1 MRVRLKI
8 RNKTT
13 RIPRE
18 PKTGLPKPRRLLLI
32 YPLTIGGR
40 VSLSDNAPIETP
52 QESVSAATHK
62 DLQQKYDSTRRRLA
76 TLVEDNRQLRAD
88 LDTASRNN
96 RRMVEILNLTREEIT
111 DLKDSI
117 ADNAQPPFSFATV
130 LHVHA
135 GREHNP
141 DVELPSVARPS
152 ADILYSGRKMRTHIS
167 PMLKTETVTAGAEV
181 LVDEGLSI
189 IAVLGTNPIGETGRV
204 KELFDDNRLLVVG
217 RSDDEHVVYRSAE
230 LQDRRVRVGDAVL
243 VDYRSGYA
251 TQVLEVSD
259 VQDVMLEEVPDATF
273 DDIGGLGDQIDQ
285 IRDSVELPFL
295 YPELYQ
301 EHQLEPPK
309 GILLYGPPGTGKTL
323 IAKAVAQSLAGRA
336 DGVDHSYFLNI
347 KGPELLNKYV
357 GETERHIRTIFS
369 RAREMASDGYPVVIF
384 FDEMESLFRTRGSGT
399 SSDVETTIVPQLLA
413 EIDGVEALQNVIVIG
428 ASNREDM
435 IDPAILRPGRLDVK
449 IRVGRPDETGAHEI
463 FGIYL
468 TPDVP
473 LHPTEV
479 MDHGGAEFAIRHMI
493 DEAVS
498 SLYGRREENEFVEV
512 TYLDGTSVT
521 LYFADFVSGAT
532 IANIVDR
539 AKRLA
544 IKDYLDAQATDTHA
558 AKGLK
563 TSHLLQAISE
573 EKSQQL
579 DLPDTSAP
587 QQWLRLAGHR
597 ESQAASLRVLQNG

>member
-1 MRVRLKI
+1 MAV
-8 RNKTT
+8 NT
-13 RIPRE
+13 
-18 PKTGLPKPRRLLLI
+18 
-32 YPLTIGGR
+32 
-40 VSLSDNAPIETP
+40 PIDAP
-52 QESVSAATHK
+52 QEPVAAQVHN
-62 DLQQKYDSTRRRLA
+62 DLQHKYDSTRRRLA
-76 TLVEDNRQLRAD
+76 TLVENNRQLRAD
-88 LDTASRNN
+88 LDAAARNN
-96 RRMVEILNLTREEIT
+96 RRMVDILNLTREEIT
-111 DLKDSI
+111 TLKDSI
-117 ADNAQPPFSFATV
+117 ADNAQPPFSFGTV
-130 LHVHA
+130 LEVHE

-141 DVELPSVARPS
+141 EVELPAVARPS

-167 PMLKTETVTAGAEV
+167 PLLTSTSVTPGSEV
-181 LVDEGLSI
+181 LLDEGLSI
-189 IAVLGTNPIGETGRV
+189 VAVLGTNPTGETGRV
-204 KELFDDNRLLVVG
+204 KEVLEDSRLVIVG
-217 RSDDEHVVYRSAE
+217 RSDDEHVVKRAGE
-230 LQDRRVRVGDAVL
+230 LKDQRIRIGDAVL

-251 TQVLEVSD
+251 TQVLDISD

-273 DDIGGLGDQIDQ
+273 DDIGGLGKQIEQ
-285 IRDSVELPFL
+285 IRDSVELPFR

-301 EHQLEPPK
+301 EHHLQPPK

-323 IAKAVAQSLAGRA
+323 IAKAVAQSLAERA

-369 RAREMASDGYPVVIF
+369 RAREKASDGYPVVIF

-449 IRVGRPDETGAHEI
+449 IRVDRPDAHGAREI
-463 FGIYL
+463 FRIYL
-468 TPDVP
+468 RTDVP
-473 LHPTEV
+473 IHPEEIV
-479 MDHGGAEFAIRHMI
+479 AHGRAAAAIDHMI
-493 DEAVS
+493 EESVEA
-498 SLYGRREENEFVEV
+498 LYARNSTNEFVEV
-512 TYLDGTSVT
+512 TYLDASTEI

-544 IKDYLDAQATDTHA
+544 IKDYLSAAQIDHHA
-558 AKGLK
+558 SKGIR
-563 TSHLLQAISE
+563 TGHLLQAIRE
-573 EKSQQL
+573 EKAQQL

-597 ESQAASLRVLQNG
+597 GAQAASLRVLQNGQDR

>member
-1 MRVRLKI
+1 MA
-8 RNKTT
+8 
-13 RIPRE
+13 
-18 PKTGLPKPRRLLLI
+18 
-32 YPLTIGGR
+32 
-40 VSLSDNAPIETP
+40 DNTPIETP
-52 QESVSAATHK
+52 RESVSAQVHS
-62 DLQQKYDSTRRRLA
+62 DLRHKYDSTRRRLA
-76 TLVEDNRQLRAD
+76 TLVENNRQLRAD
-88 LDTASRNN
+88 LDTAARNN

-111 DLKDSI
+111 TLKESI
-117 ADNAQPPFSFATV
+117 ADNAQPPFSFGTV
-130 LHVHA
+130 LQVHS
-135 GREHNP
+135 GREHDP
-141 DVELPSVARPS
+141 DRELPAVARPS

-167 PMLKTETVTAGAEV
+167 PLLNPTAVTSGSEV
-181 LVDEGLSI
+181 LLDEGLSI
-189 IAVLGTNPIGETGRV
+189 VAVLGASHTGETGRV
-204 KELFDDNRLLVVG
+204 KELLDDDRLLVVG
-217 RSDDEHVVYRSAE
+217 RTDDEHVVKRAGE
-230 LQDRRVRVGDAVL
+230 LQGQRIRVGDAVL

-251 TQVLEVSD
+251 TQVLDISD

-273 DDIGGLGDQIDQ
+273 DDIGGLGEQIEQ

-295 YPELYQ
+295 HPELYQ
-301 EHQLEPPK
+301 EHNLQPPK

-449 IRVGRPDETGAHEI
+449 IRVDRPDAAGAQEI

-468 TPDVP
+468 TAEVPIHPDEIV
-473 LHPTEV
+473 TYR
-479 MDHGGAEFAIRHMI
+479 GAQAAIDHMI
-493 DEAVS
+493 TVSVEA
-498 SLYGRREENEFVEV
+498 LHARNAANAFVEV
-512 TYLDGTSVT
+512 TYHDGSTEV

-544 IKDYLDAQATDTHA
+544 IKDYLSALTTNQQAG
-558 AKGLK
+558 KGLR
-563 TSHLLQAISE
+563 TSHLLQAVRE

-597 ESQAASLRVLQNG
+597 GGQAIALRVLQDGPT

>member
-1 MRVRLKI
+1 MA
-8 RNKTT
+8 
-13 RIPRE
+13 
-18 PKTGLPKPRRLLLI
+18 
-32 YPLTIGGR
+32 
-40 VSLSDNAPIETP
+40 DNTPIETP
-52 QESVSAATHK
+52 RDSVSAQAHS
-62 DLQQKYDSTRRRLA
+62 DLQQKFDSTRRRLA
-76 TLVEDNRQLRAD
+76 TLVENNRQLRAD
-88 LDTASRNN
+88 LDTAARNN
-96 RRMVEILNLTREEIT
+96 RRMVEILNLTREEIST
-111 DLKDSI
+111 LKDSI
-117 ADNAQPPFSFATV
+117 ADNAQPPFSFGTV
-130 LHVHA
+130 LEVHA

-141 DVELPSVARPS
+141 DVELPAVARPS

-167 PMLKTETVTAGAEV
+167 PLLDPAAVTSGSEV
-181 LVDEGLSI
+181 LLDEGLSI
-189 IAVLGTNPIGETGRV
+189 VAVLGASHTGETGRV
-204 KELFDDNRLLVVG
+204 KELLDDDRLLVVG
-217 RSDDEHVVYRSAE
+217 RTDDEHVIKRAGE
-230 LQDRRVRVGDAVL
+230 LQDKRIRVGDAVL
-243 VDYRSGYA
+243 VDYRAGYA
-251 TQVLEVSD
+251 TQVLDISD

-273 DDIGGLGDQIDQ
+273 DDIGGLGEQIEQ

-295 YPELYQ
+295 HPELYH
-301 EHQLEPPK
+301 EHKLEPPK

-323 IAKAVAQSLAGRA
+323 IAKAVAQSLAERA

-435 IDPAILRPGRLDVK
+435 LDPAILRPGRLDVK
-449 IRVGRPDETGAHEI
+449 IRVDRPDAAGAQEI

-468 TPDVP
+468 TREVP
-473 LHPTEV
+473 IHPQEIAAHGTTE
-479 MDHGGAEFAIRHMI
+479 AAIDHMI
-493 DEAVS
+493 TESVEA
-498 SLYGRREENEFVEV
+498 LYARNADNAFVEV
-512 TYLDGTSVT
+512 TYHDGSTEV

-544 IKDYLDAQATDTHA
+544 IKDYLDALRTNHQAG
-558 AKGLK
+558 KGLK
-563 TSHLLQAISE
+563 TSHLLQAVRE
-573 EKSQQL
+573 EKFQQL
-579 DLPDTSAP
+579 DLPDTTAP

-597 ESQAASLRVLQNG
+597 SGQAIALRVIQEGPAA

>member
-1 MRVRLKI
+1 MSED
-8 RNKTT
+8 TPFEAT
-13 RIPRE
+13 R
-18 PKTGLPKPRRLLLI
+18 
-32 YPLTIGGR
+32 
-40 VSLSDNAPIETP
+40 
-52 QESVSAATHK
+52 ESVSAEAHT
-62 DLQQKYDSTRRRLA
+62 DLRQKYDSTRRRLA
-76 TLVEDNRQLRAD
+76 TLVENNRQLRAD
-88 LDTASRNN
+88 LDNASRNN
-96 RRMVEILNLTREEIT
+96 RRMVDILNLTREEIT
-111 DLKDSI
+111 DLKESI
-117 ADNAQPPFSFATV
+117 DDNAQPPFSFATV
-130 LHVHA
+130 LAVHA

-141 DVELPSVARPS
+141 EVELPAVARPS

-167 PMLKTETVTAGAEV
+167 PMLSSDAVTAGSDV
-181 LVDEGLSI
+181 LLDEGLSI
-189 IAVLGTNPIGETGRV
+189 VAVLGPNLTGETGRV
-204 KELFDDNRLLVVG
+204 KEIFDDNRLLVVG
-217 RSDDEHVVYRSAE
+217 RTDDEHVVTRAAE
-230 LQDRRVRVGDAVL
+230 IQDARVRVGDAVL

-251 TQVLEVSD
+251 TQILDVSD

-273 DDIGGLGDQIDQ
+273 DDIGGLGQQIGQ

-301 EHQLEPPK
+301 EHRLEPPK

-323 IAKAVAQSLAGRA
+323 IAKAVAQSLTGRA

-357 GETERHIRTIFS
+357 GETERHIRNIFS
-369 RAREMASDGYPVVIF
+369 RAREMASEGYPVVIF

-413 EIDGVEALQNVIVIG
+413 EIDGVESLQNVIVIG

-449 IRVGRPDETGAHEI
+449 IRVDRPDATGAYEI

-468 TPDVP
+468 TSDLPVHPD
-473 LHPTEV
+473 EV
-479 MDHGGAEFAIRHMI
+479 MHHGGAQAAVAQMI
-493 DEAVS
+493 EKAVD
-498 SLYGRREENEFVEV
+498 SLYTRHQTNEFVEV
-512 TYLDGTSVT
+512 TYHDGTSVV

-544 IKDYLDAQATDTHA
+544 IKDYLEARATDANA

-563 TSHLLQAISE
+563 TSHLLTAISE

-579 DLPDTSAP
+579 DLPDTAAP
-587 QQWLRLAGHR
+587 EQWLRLAGHR
-597 ESQAASLRVLQNG
+597 GGQAVALRVLQDGQ

>member
-1 MRVRLKI
+1 M
-8 RNKTT
+8 
-13 RIPRE
+13 
-18 PKTGLPKPRRLLLI
+18 
-32 YPLTIGGR
+32 
-40 VSLSDNAPIETP
+40 SDNTPIETP
-52 QESVSAATHK
+52 QESVSAAIHR

-88 LDTASRNN
+88 LETAARNN
-96 RRMVEILNLTREEIT
+96 RRMVDILNLTREEIS
-111 DLKDSI
+111 DLKQSI
-117 ADNAQPPFSFATV
+117 EDNAQPPLSFATV
-130 LHVHA
+130 IAVHA
-135 GREHNP
+135 GREHDP
-141 DVELPSVARPS
+141 EVELPSVARPS

-167 PMLKTETVTAGAEV
+167 PLLNADAVTVGSDV

-189 IAVLGTNPIGETGRV
+189 VAVLGTNPIGETGRV
-204 KELFDDNRLLVVG
+204 KELFDDHRLLVVG
-217 RSDDEHVVYRSAE
+217 RSDDEHVVYRAAE
-230 LQDRRVRVGDAVL
+230 LQDQRVRVGDAVL
-243 VDYRSGYA
+243 VNYRSGYA
-251 TQVLEVSD
+251 TAVLEISD

-273 DDIGGLGDQIDQ
+273 DDIGGLGDQIEQ

-301 EHQLEPPK
+301 EHRLNPPK

-323 IAKAVAQSLAGRA
+323 IAKAVAQSLTGRA

-369 RAREMASDGYPVVIF
+369 RAREMASEGYPVVIF

-449 IRVGRPDETGAHEI
+449 IRVDRPAATGAQEI
-463 FGIYL
+463 FEIYL
-468 TPDVP
+468 KADVP
-473 LHPTEV
+473 IHPNEV
-479 MDHGGAEFAIRHMI
+479 VNHGGAQPAIAHMI
-493 DEAVS
+493 DVAVEA
-498 SLYGRREENEFVEV
+498 LYARDHENQFVEV
-512 TYLDGTSVT
+512 TYYDGTTTV
-521 LYFADFVSGAT
+521 LYFSDFVSGAT

-544 IKDYLDAQATDTHA
+544 IKDYLSAHATDTHA

-573 EKSQQL
+573 EKAQQL

-587 QQWLRLAGHR
+587 QQWLQLAGHR
-597 ESQAASLRVLQNG
+597 GAQAIGLRVLQNG

>member
-1 MRVRLKI
+1 MA
-8 RNKTT
+8 
-13 RIPRE
+13 
-18 PKTGLPKPRRLLLI
+18 
-32 YPLTIGGR
+32 
-40 VSLSDNAPIETP
+40 DNTPIEAP
-52 QESVSAATHK
+52 QEPVSAQVHN
-62 DLQQKYDSTRRRLA
+62 DLQHRYDSTRRRLA
-76 TLVEDNRQLRAD
+76 TLVENNRQLRAD
-88 LDTASRNN
+88 LDAAARNN
-96 RRMVEILNLTREEIT
+96 RRMVDILNLTREEIT
-111 DLKDSI
+111 SLKDSI
-117 ADNAQPPFSFATV
+117 ADNAQPPFSFGTV
-130 LHVHA
+130 LEVHA
-135 GREHNP
+135 GREHDP
-141 DVELPSVARPS
+141 EVELPAVARPS

-167 PMLKTETVTAGAEV
+167 PLLTPTSVTPGSEV
-181 LVDEGLSI
+181 LLDEGLSI
-189 IAVLGTNPIGETGRV
+189 VAVLGTSPTGETGRV
-204 KELFDDNRLLVVG
+204 KEVLEDHRLVIVG
-217 RSDDEHVVYRSAE
+217 RSDDEHVVKRAGE
-230 LQDRRVRVGDAVL
+230 LKDQRIRIGDAVL

-251 TQVLEVSD
+251 TQVLDISD

-273 DDIGGLGDQIDQ
+273 DDIGGLGKQIEQ

-301 EHQLEPPK
+301 EHHLQPPK

-323 IAKAVAQSLAGRA
+323 IAKAVAQSLAERA

-369 RAREMASDGYPVVIF
+369 RAREKASDGYPVVIF

-449 IRVGRPDETGAHEI
+449 IRVDRPDAHGAREI
-463 FGIYL
+463 FRIYL
-468 TPDVP
+468 RTDVP
-473 LHPTEV
+473 IHPEEIV
-479 MDHGGAEFAIRHMI
+479 SHGQVVTAIDHMI
-493 DEAVS
+493 EESVEA
-498 SLYGRREENEFVEV
+498 LYARNSTNEFVEV
-512 TYLDGTSVT
+512 TYLDGSTEI

-544 IKDYLDAQATDTHA
+544 IKDYLSAAQTDHHA
-558 AKGLK
+558 SKGIR
-563 TSHLLQAISE
+563 TGHLVQAIRE
-573 EKSQQL
+573 EKAQQL

-597 ESQAASLRVLQNG
+597 GAQAASLRVLQSGQDR

>member
-1 MRVRLKI
+1 M
-8 RNKTT
+8 
-13 RIPRE
+13 
-18 PKTGLPKPRRLLLI
+18 
-32 YPLTIGGR
+32 
-40 VSLSDNAPIETP
+40 SDNAPIETP
-52 QESVSAATHK
+52 RESVSAEVHT

-76 TLVEDNRQLRAD
+76 TLVENNRQLRAD
-88 LDTASRNN
+88 LDAASRNN
-96 RRMVEILNLTREEIT
+96 RRMVDILNLTREEIT

-117 ADNAQPPFSFATV
+117 ADNAQPPFNFATV
-130 LHVHA
+130 LEVHA
-135 GREHNP
+135 GREHDP
-141 DVELPSVARPS
+141 ALELPSVARPS
-152 ADILYSGRKMRTHIS
+152 ADVLFSGRKMRTHIS
-167 PMLKTETVTAGAEV
+167 PMLSSEAVTAGSEV
-181 LVDEGLSI
+181 LLDEAFSI
-189 IAVLGTNPIGETGRV
+189 VAVLGPNPTGDTGRV

-217 RSDDEHVVYRSAE
+217 RSDDEHVVTRATE
-230 LQDRRVRVGDAVL
+230 LHDARLRVGDAVL
-243 VDYRSGYA
+243 VDYRSGFA
-251 TQVLEVSD
+251 TQVLDVSD

-273 DDIGGLGDQIDQ
+273 DDIGGLGQQIGQ

-295 YPELYQ
+295 YPELYH
-301 EHQLEPPK
+301 EHHLQPPK

-323 IAKAVAQSLAGRA
+323 IAKAVAQSLTGRV

-369 RAREMASDGYPVVIF
+369 RAREMASAGYPVVIF

-413 EIDGVEALQNVIVIG
+413 EIDGVESLQNVIVIG

-449 IRVGRPDETGAHEI
+449 IRVDRPDANGAQEI

-468 TPDVP
+468 TPEIPV
-473 LHPTEV
+473 HPNEV
-479 MDHGGAEFAIRHMI
+479 MQHGGAQAAVEHMI
-493 DEAVS
+493 DQTVE
-498 SLYGRREENEFVEV
+498 SLYARDRDNEFVEV
-512 TYLDGTSVT
+512 TYQDGTVVV

-544 IKDYLDAQATDTHA
+544 IKDYLDARTTDAHA
-558 AKGLK
+558 AKGVK
-563 TSHLLQAISE
+563 TSHLLQASSE
-573 EKSQQL
+573 EKAQQL

-597 ESQAASLRVLQNG
+597 GAQAIALRVLQNGQ

>member
-1 MRVRLKI
+1 MA
-8 RNKTT
+8 
-13 RIPRE
+13 
-18 PKTGLPKPRRLLLI
+18 
-32 YPLTIGGR
+32 
-40 VSLSDNAPIETP
+40 DNTPIETP
-52 QESVSAATHK
+52 REAVTAQVHN
-62 DLQQKYDSTRRRLA
+62 DLRQKYDSTRRRLS

-88 LDTASRNN
+88 LDTAARNN
-96 RRMVEILNLTREEIT
+96 RRMVDILNLTRDEIT
-111 DLKDSI
+111 TLKDSI
-117 ADNAQPPFSFATV
+117 ADNAQPPFSFGTV
-130 LHVHA
+130 LDVHA

-141 DVELPSVARPS
+141 DVELPAAARPS
-152 ADILYSGRKMRTHIS
+152 ADILYSGRKMRTHMS
-167 PMLKTETVTAGAEV
+167 PLLNAEAVTSGSEV
-181 LVDEGLSI
+181 LLDEGLSI
-189 IAVLGTNPIGETGRV
+189 VAVVGASPTGETGRV
-204 KELFDDNRLLVVG
+204 KELLDHGRLVVVG
-217 RSDDEHVVYRSAE
+217 RSDDEHVVKRAGA
-230 LQDRRVRVGDAVL
+230 LQDQRIRIGDAVL

-251 TQVLEVSD
+251 TQVLDISD

-273 DDIGGLGDQIDQ
+273 DDIGGLGEQIEQ

-295 YPELYQ
+295 HPELYQ
-301 EHQLEPPK
+301 EHRLEPPK

-336 DGVDHSYFLNI
+336 DGVEHSYFLNI

-369 RAREMASDGYPVVIF
+369 RAREMASAGYPVVIF

-449 IRVGRPDETGAHEI
+449 IRVDRPDATGAQEI

-468 TPDVP
+468 TPEVP
-473 LHPTEV
+473 VHPEETV
-479 MDHGGAEFAIRHMI
+479 AHGGVSDAIQYMI
-493 DEAVS
+493 DESVEA
-498 SLYGRREENEFVEV
+498 LYARNSANAFVEV
-512 TYLDGTSVT
+512 TYHDATTEV

-544 IKDYLDAQATDTHA
+544 IKDHLEALRTNQYAG
-558 AKGLK
+558 KGLQ
-563 TSHLLQAISE
+563 TGHLLQAVRE
-573 EKSQQL
+573 EKAQQL

-597 ESQAASLRVLQNG
+597 GGQAIALRVLQDSPTS

>member
-1 MRVRLKI
+1 M
-8 RNKTT
+8 
-13 RIPRE
+13 
-18 PKTGLPKPRRLLLI
+18 
-32 YPLTIGGR
+32 
-40 VSLSDNAPIETP
+40 SDNAPIETP
-52 QESVSAATHK
+52 QESISAEVHTN
-62 DLQQKYDSTRRRLA
+62 LQQKYDSTRRRLA
-76 TLVEDNRQLRAD
+76 TLVENNRQLRVD

-130 LHVHA
+130 LEVHA
-135 GREHNP
+135 GREHDP
-141 DVELPSVARPS
+141 SIELPSVARPA

-167 PMLKTETVTAGAEV
+167 PMLSSEAVTAGSDV
-181 LVDEGLSI
+181 LLDEALSI
-189 IAVLGTNPIGETGRV
+189 VAVLSPNPTGDTGRI

-217 RSDDEHVVYRSAE
+217 RSDDEHVVNRAAA
-230 LQDRRVRVGDAVL
+230 LCDVRLRVGDAVL
-243 VDYRSGYA
+243 VDYRSGFA
-251 TQVLEVSD
+251 TQVLDVSD

-273 DDIGGLGDQIDQ
+273 DDIGGLGKQIGQ

-295 YPELYQ
+295 YPELYR
-301 EHQLEPPK
+301 EHHLQPPK

-323 IAKAVAQSLAGRA
+323 IAKAVAQSLSGRV
-336 DGVDHSYFLNI
+336 DGVAHSYFLNI

-357 GETERHIRTIFS
+357 GETERHIRTIFA
-369 RAREMASDGYPVVIF
+369 RAREMASEGYPVVIF

-413 EIDGVEALQNVIVIG
+413 EIDGVESLQNVIVIG

-449 IRVGRPDETGAHEI
+449 IRVDRPDATGAHEI

-468 TPDVP
+468 TSEIPV
-473 LHPTEV
+473 HPNEV
-479 MDHGGAEFAIRHMI
+479 MQHGGSQAAVEHMI
-493 DEAVS
+493 NQAVE
-498 SLYGRREENEFVEV
+498 SLYARHSDNQFVEV
-512 TYLDGTSVT
+512 TYQDGAVVV

-544 IKDYLDAQATDTHA
+544 IKDYLDARATDANA

-563 TSHLLQAISE
+563 TSHLLQASSE

-597 ESQAASLRVLQNG
+597 GAQAIALRVLQNGQ

>member
-1 MRVRLKI
+1 MAE
-8 RNKTT
+8 NT
-13 RIPRE
+13 
-18 PKTGLPKPRRLLLI
+18 
-32 YPLTIGGR
+32 
-40 VSLSDNAPIETP
+40 PIETP
-52 QESVSAATHK
+52 REPVSAQAHNVLR
-62 DLQQKYDSTRRRLA
+62 DKYDSTRRRLS
-76 TLVEDNRQLRAD
+76 TLVENNRQLRSD
-88 LDTASRNN
+88 LDAAARNN
-96 RRMVEILNLTREEIT
+96 RRMVDILNLTREEIAT
-111 DLKDSI
+111 LKEAI
-117 ADNAQPPFSFATV
+117 EDNAQPPFSFGIV
-130 LHVHA
+130 LEVHA
-135 GREHNP
+135 GRDHNP
-141 DVELPSVARPS
+141 DIELPSVARPS

-167 PMLKTETVTAGAEV
+167 PLLDSQAVTTGSEV
-181 LVDEGLSI
+181 LLDEGLSI
-189 IAVLGTNPIGETGRV
+189 VAVLGVSTTGETGRV
-204 KELFDDNRLLVVG
+204 KELLDDQRLVVTG
-217 RSDDEHVVYRSAE
+217 RSDDEHVVKCAGALHGQRI
-230 LQDRRVRVGDAVL
+230 RVGDAVL

-251 TQVLEVSD
+251 TQVLDISD

-273 DDIGGLGDQIDQ
+273 DDIGGLGSQIEQ

-295 YPELYQ
+295 YPQLYQ
-301 EHQLEPPK
+301 EHNLEAPK

-323 IAKAVAQSLAGRA
+323 IAKAVAQSLAGRV

-384 FDEMESLFRTRGSGT
+384 FDEMESLFRTRGTGT

-449 IRVGRPDETGAHEI
+449 IRVDRPDAAGAQEI

-468 TPDVP
+468 KSAVPIHPDEIVA
-473 LHPTEV
+473 HS
-479 MDHGGAEFAIRHMI
+479 HKAAAIEHMI
-493 DEAVS
+493 QESVQA
-498 SLYGRREENEFVEV
+498 LYQRSTENEFVEV
-512 TYLDGTSVT
+512 TYLDGSQVV

-532 IANIVDR
+532 IANIIDR

-544 IKDYLDAQATDTHA
+544 IKDYLEAVASDQHA
-558 AKGLK
+558 SKGLK
-563 TSHLLQAISE
+563 TAHLLQAIGE

-579 DLPDTSAP
+579 DLPDTAAP

-597 ESQAASLRVLQNG
+597 GAQAVGLRVLQHGQG

>member
-1 MRVRLKI
+1 M
-8 RNKTT
+8 
-13 RIPRE
+13 
-18 PKTGLPKPRRLLLI
+18 
-32 YPLTIGGR
+32 
-40 VSLSDNAPIETP
+40 SDDASTETP
-52 QESVSAATHK
+52 EGSASAEAQQ
-62 DLQQKYDSTRRRLA
+62 DLRHKYDSTRRRLA
-76 TLVEDNRQLRAD
+76 TLVEDTRQLRAD

-96 RRMVEILNLTREEIT
+96 RRMVEILNLTREEIS

-117 ADNAQPPFSFATV
+117 ADNAQPPFSFGTV
-130 LHVHA
+130 LEVHA
-135 GREHNP
+135 GRDHDP
-141 DVELPSVARPS
+141 DVEVPAAARPS
-152 ADILYSGRKMRTHIS
+152 ADMLYSGRKMRTHIS
-167 PMLKTETVTAGAEV
+167 PMLNPEAVTSGSEV
-181 LVDEGLSI
+181 LLDEGLSI
-189 IAVLGTNPIGETGRV
+189 VAVLDPNPTGDTGRV
-204 KELFDDNRLLVVG
+204 KELFDDNSLLVVG
-217 RSDDEHVVYRSAE
+217 HSDDEHVVRRAAQ
-230 LQDRRVRVGDAVL
+230 LQGHRVRVGDAVL
-243 VDYRSGYA
+243 VDYRSGFA
-251 TQVLEVSD
+251 TQILQVSD

-273 DDIGGLGDQIDQ
+273 DDIGGLGEQIGQ

-301 EHQLEPPK
+301 EHNLEPPK

-323 IAKAVAQSLAGRA
+323 IAKAVAQSLTGRA

-413 EIDGVEALQNVIVIG
+413 EIDGVESLQNVIVIG

-449 IRVGRPDETGAHEI
+449 IRVDRPNETGAHEI

-468 TPDVP
+468 QSDIPVHPNDVV
-473 LHPTEV
+473 E
-479 MDHGGAEFAIRHMI
+479 HGGPQAAIEHMI
-493 DEAVS
+493 DEAVDA
-498 SLYGRREENEFVEV
+498 LYTKHRDNEFVEV
-512 TYLDGTSVT
+512 TYQNGTNVV

-544 IKDYLDAQATDTHA
+544 IKDYLDARAIDAHA
-558 AKGLK
+558 AKGIK

-573 EKSQQL
+573 EKTQQL
-579 DLPDTSAP
+579 DLPDISAP

-597 ESQAASLRVLQNG
+597 GAQAIALRVLQIGQ